1 MDYKL
6 VIEEQIKE
14 LQKVQVFAVES
25 SSPETACEVAR
36 TIADLCERA
45 RITPTE

>member
-1 MDYKL
+1 MDYKS

-25 SSPETACEVAR
+25 SSPETACEVAK
-36 TIADLCERA
+36 TITELCKVA
-45 RITPTE
+45 SCY